1 MARLV
6 AFIILL
12 IPGLMAAGGIKI
24 MRDSLFG
31 LSVFSPDQK
40 EELISAT
47 PFLPIWLQFII
58 GLVMFLVGLGFFAGF
73 LLRRDRRKGRVQ
85 ERFVQKKRP

>member
-12 IPGLMAAGGIKI
+12 IPGVIAAGGIKI

-31 LSVFSPDQK
+31 LSVFTPDQQ
-40 EELISAT
+40 EELVTTT
-47 PFLPIWLQFII
+47 PLLPIWLQFII
-58 GLVMFLVGLGFFAGF
+58 GLVMFLVGIGFFAGF

-85 ERFVQKKRP
+85 DRFAQK